1 MNSAQFTQE
10 KILAIAN
17 ELKKLTEQVFID
29 PEKLEL
35 TKYLLKEPK
44 QPMVLI
50 E

>member
-10 KILAIAN
+10 KILEIAN

-35 TKYLLKEPK
+35 TKYLLKEP
-44 QPMVLI
+44 QHHFVLI
-50 E
+50 